1 MKVLVNG
8 QLIEYKKEGKGKTIL
23 LLHGWGDSLSTFDTV
38 AEYLV
43 NKGFEV
49 LRFDFPGFGS
59 SPTPSMTWGVS
70 DYARLTN
77 QILAKLKI
85 NELYAVVGH
94 SFGGRVII
102 KSFAHDLLPAEK
114 IVLIGAA
121 GIKPSQS
128 AKKQLFKVIAKAGK
142 AATSV
147 PGLRQLRN
155 GLRQKLY
162 SAAGSTDYLLAG
174 DMQKIFLKT
183 INEDLLPEVESI
195 TVPSLLIWGQND
207 FETPVKDGVTMH
219 QRIKDSRF
227 VVVPDT
233 GHFVFKDD
241 FTAVKKELELFL

>member
-1 MKVLVNG
+1 MKVLVHG

-23 LLHGWGDSLSTFDTV
+23 LLHGWGDSLATFDTV
-38 AEYLV
+38 AAYLV
-43 NKGFEV
+43 KKGFEV
-49 LRFDFPGFGS
+49 LRFDFPGFGG
-59 SPTPSMTWGVS
+59 SPTPVGTWGVA

-77 QILAKLKI
+77 ELLAKLKT
-85 NELYAVVGH
+85 EKLYAVIGH

-102 KSFAHDLLPAEK
+102 KSFAHDLLQAEK
-114 IVLIGAA
+114 VVLIGAA
-121 GIKPSQS
+121 GIKPSPS

-142 AATSV
+142 VATSV

-183 INEDLLPEVESI
+183 INEDLLPEISSI
-195 TVPSLLIWGQND
+195 NVPSLLIWGQND
-207 FETPVKDGVTMH
+207 FETPVKDGAVM
-219 QRIKDSRF
+219 QERIEDARF

-241 FTAVKKELELFL
+241 FAAVTKELDLFL